1 MNQTLRQRSS
11 TGGNSVC
18 RQYLLNAIIAD
29 PLLSANKKINVIYI
43 LTDTLGRRY
52 IGGYGAA
59 ALEAGECRATGFQQ
73 ESCSSLYSRGNARS
87 KPMPNV
93 FSYTRAGHRGENQDA
108 FKFRSHPR
116 DPEVLLCALADGQGG
131 HRGAAEAAKR
141 ACDVGI
147 DAAACHSTRELLSRD
162 IWIDI
167 LKRADHA
174 VARDPVAGFT
184 TLVAFCVLAERVVGG
199 SCGDSA
205 AILIGSRSEGTIL
218 TARQPKNPSIGSGRA
233 RFGCF
238 KAAFSQP
245 WVLLAVSDGVWKYT
259 GWEPLL
265 EITHEQS
272 GEQTVTALRRGQMAT
287 HGPPQDDFTILM
299 VAE

>member
-1 MNQTLRQRSS
+1 
-11 TGGNSVC
+11 
-18 RQYLLNAIIAD
+18 
-29 PLLSANKKINVIYI
+29 
-43 LTDTLGRRY
+43 
-52 IGGYGAA
+52 
-59 ALEAGECRATGFQQ
+59 
-73 ESCSSLYSRGNARS
+73 
-87 KPMPNV
+87 MPNV

-141 ACDVGI
+141 ACNVCI
-147 DAAACHSTRELLSRD
+147 DAAACHSIHELLSRD
-162 IWIDI
+162 TWTDI

-184 TLVAFCVLAERVVGG
+184 TLVAFCIMAGRVVGG

-218 TARQPKNPSIGSGRA
+218 TARQPKNPPIGSGGA
-233 RFGCF
+233 RFGCL
-238 KAAFSQP
+238 KGAFSRP

-272 GEQTVTALRRGQMAT
+272 GEQTVTALLRRGQMTT
-287 HGPPQDDFTILM
+287 HCPPQDDFTILM
-299 VAE
+299 VTE